1 MTPDTEPMLREALGR
16 LAADPETQ
24 GRYLR
29 RLGSWPSLDELALEL
44 DDVAAASESWA
55 PPTLRDHVRLL
66 SMKLDEMSGE
76 SNVGLWQSE
85 ALHTAQWADVRVLA
99 AQALEAMN
107 KTP

>member
-1 MTPDTEPMLREALGR
+1 
-16 LAADPETQ
+16 
-24 GRYLR
+24 
-29 RLGSWPSLDELALEL
+29 LEL